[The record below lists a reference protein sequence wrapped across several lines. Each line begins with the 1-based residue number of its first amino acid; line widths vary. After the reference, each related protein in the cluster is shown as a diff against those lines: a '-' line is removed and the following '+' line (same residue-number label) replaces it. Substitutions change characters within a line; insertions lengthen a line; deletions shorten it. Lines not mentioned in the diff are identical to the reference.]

1 MIILHQIHSQKFHTM
16 DFNKGIDQ
24 LEAYRQQLLNK
35 LDPSQRKMVE
45 DSIKVMSTAT
55 TQEELQELEQQELK
69 KIKDVYSDSSKG
81 N

>member
-1 MIILHQIHSQKFHTM
+1 M